1 MGRRALLACMV
12 ASLAALGPAS
22 AEVIGIEILER
33 APFAPG
39 VAFGTAGSYEK
50 IRGIAQFSLD
60 PDAAP
65 IQRIVDRKSAPRDA
79 SGRVRFESS
88 FILLRPVKAHGSTL
102 LYDVNNRGA
111 IAILGQVNGAVAG
124 NNDPATA
131 ADAGDGFLMRHG
143 FSLLFSAWTWDVA
156 PPPGVRPLVLVP
168 PIAHQ
173 SDGSAITG
181 PVVNEFI

>member
-50 IRGIAQFSLD
+50 IQGIAQFSLD

-79 SGRVRFESS
+79 NGRVRFESS
-88 FILLRPVKAHGSTL
+88 FILLRPVKARGSTL
-102 LYDVNNRGA
+102 RDGLRSSCPRDLPRLRALGA
-111 IAILGQVNGAVAG
+111 
-124 NNDPATA
+124 
-131 ADAGDGFLMRHG
+131 
-143 FSLLFSAWTWDVA
+143 S
-156 PPPGVRPLVLVP
+156 
-168 PIAHQ
+168 
-173 SDGSAITG
+173 
-181 PVVNEFI
+181 

>member
-60 PDAAP
+60 PDAAAN
-65 IQRIVDRKSAPRDA
+65 QRIVDRKSAPRDA
-79 SGRVRFESS
+79 NGRVKFESS
-88 FILLRPVKAHGSTL
+88 FILLRTVKARGSTL
-102 LYDVNNRGA
+102 LYDVNNRGG
-111 IAILGQVNGAVAG
+111 IAILGQVNGARPG

-131 ADAGDGFLMRHG
+131 ADAADRRASPFRDRSSCPRMVPRRSGR
-143 FSLLFSAWTWDVA
+143 SLYAAIPAIDPRAARSGQPRAGLEEATWA
-156 PPPGVRPLVLVP
+156 
-168 PIAHQ
+168 
-173 SDGSAITG
+173 
-181 PVVNEFI
+181 E